1 MILVLFGACVGF
13 LVGRYVVLTPKETDK
28 IREQVREEYALY
40 YKQRHEAI
48 ASMNK
53 STCFTPSAEKV
64 EAVTNWPTGST
75 GGTSISNTTTTVNT
89 TEVPETI
96 VEPTT
101 TKKKGGRS
109 KSLGEV
115 K

>member
-28 IREQVREEYALY
+28 IREQVRGEYALY

-48 ASMNK
+48 ASMSK

-75 GGTSISNTTTTVNT
+75 GGTGMDTQTVVTTA
-89 TEVPETI
+89 EVPETI

-101 TKKKGGRS
+101 KKKGGRS
-109 KSLGEV
+109 KNLGEV